1 MKKFNLVDTEG
12 DVISVVDADDGHSA
26 ITYFAKMKN
35 LSTFQLLKIFKVIEN
50 K

>member
-12 DVISVVDADDGHSA
+12 EVINVVDADDCQSA
-26 ITYFAKMKN
+26 IVYFSQIKN